1 MRNAPREPLD
11 DSASAGHSRRR
22 FLTGIGLLG
31 AGAWL
36 GPRWLHAQEKESVID
51 VFRRNAGT
59 ASIGM
64 ERLRGG
70 ITVLSGS
77 GGNIAVLIGGDGKF
91 VVDAGV
97 DTSRRQITEALAKT
111 GVQPITHVVNTHWHF
126 DHTGGNDWLHAAGA
140 TIIAHE
146 NTRKHMSKT
155 TRVEAWNHTFPPAA
169 ADALP
174 EVVVNAR
181 HEVRVN
187 GETVMLEPYGPC
199 HTDSDLSIRFTNAD
213 VLQTGDTW
221 WNGQFPFI
229 DYSTGGSITGT
240 IRAAEANV
248 TAASART
255 LVIPGHGPVGGR
267 GELVEFRD
275 MLVTVR
281 DRVAALK
288 KKGLSLA
295 EVIATRPTKGYEPW
309 GDFTIN
315 ADTFTALVFA
325 GV

>member
-1 MRNAPREPLD
+1 MRNACSKSLD
-11 DSASAGHSRRR
+11 DLECSGRPRRR
-22 FLTGIGLLG
+22 FLADIGLLG
-31 AGAWL
+31 LGGCL
-36 GPRWLHAQEKESVID
+36 GPRWLHAQENEGVVD
-51 VFRRNAGT
+51 VFRRHAAT
-59 ASIGM
+59 ASIAT

-70 ITVLSGS
+70 IAVLSGS
-77 GGNIAVLIGGDGKF
+77 GGNIAVLSGADGMF

-97 DTSRRQITEALAKT
+97 DTSRRQLAEALAKT
-111 GVQPITHVVNTHWHF
+111 GAQPITHVVNTHWHF

-140 TIIAHE
+140 TIVAHE

-155 TRVEAWNHTFPPAA
+155 TRVEDWKHTFPPSAA
-169 ADALP
+169 AALP
-174 EVVVNAR
+174 EVIVTER

-187 GETVMLEPYGPC
+187 GETIVLEPYGPC
-199 HTDSDLSIRFTNAD
+199 HTDSDISVRFTNAD

-221 WNGQFPFI
+221 WNRQFPFI

-248 TAASART
+248 AAAGAGT

-267 GELVEFRD
+267 RELVEFRD

-281 DRVAALK
+281 DRVAAQK
-288 KKGLSLA
+288 KKGLALA
-295 EVIATRPTKGYEPW
+295 EVIATSPTKGYDAW
-309 GDFTIN
+309 GAFTIN
-315 ADTFTALVFA
+315 AETFAALVFA